1 MASGSCEELDQQ
13 KEEVSPKS
21 LGGLEDQEPKEESKD
36 AAVHKDN
43 KKDEASEPIKA
54 ELDVEGDVQM
64 TLTDKI
70 AAKEEGANT
79 NKEEIKR

>member
-1 MASGSCEELDQQ
+1 M
-13 KEEVSPKS
+13 
-21 LGGLEDQEPKEESKD
+21 
-36 AAVHKDN
+36 HKDN
-43 KKDEASEPIKA
+43 KKDEATELIKA

>member
-1 MASGSCEELDQQ
+1 M
-13 KEEVSPKS
+13 
-21 LGGLEDQEPKEESKD
+21 
-36 AAVHKDN
+36 HKDN